1 MNNQDITKTQGIR
14 NPERQQREP
23 IRKRLFTVREASVY
37 IGRSVN
43 ALRELIW
50 AGKLP
55 IVRPDR
61 KIFLDIQDLDKW
73 IEQSKIRY
81 TY

>member
-1 MNNQDITKTQGIR
+1 MNKQDITKTQGIR

-61 KIFLDIQDLDKW
+61 RIFLDIQDLDKW